1 LQICGESQT
10 PYQKTIFLI
19 HGHFDLKISLFDS
32 KNRLP
37 DVEMRLL
44 LHYCWI
50 MTPTS
55 MPKMILEKRNEAIV
69 SFLLD
74 SGANIHAKDKD
85 GRTPLHEAS
94 RYGQES
100 VIS

>member
-1 LQICGESQT
+1 LDNDADVNAKNDSGET
-10 PYQKTIFLI
+10 
-19 HGHFDLKISLFDS
+19 SLHVAS
-32 KNRLP
+32 K
-37 DVEMRLL
+37 EG
-44 LHYCWI
+44 
-50 MTPTS
+50 
-55 MPKMILEKRNEAIV
+55 NEAIV

-100 VIS
+100 VVS